1 MQAVLIPRFGG
12 PECLSLAT
20 VPDPVPGYGEVL
32 LQVAACG
39 VNNVDLQIRRGA
51 RAQLPLPHICGGEVA
66 GTIVSVG
73 PGVAAERVGS
83 NVAVVPFIGCGHC
96 EWCRAGRPTIC
107 RTRDTLGLKRAGGY
121 ADFVVVPEINVG
133 ALPAGLDA
141 VDAAALSLAGLTAW
155 HMLFTRARV
164 QPGEWVL
171 VLGAAS
177 GVGSIAIQ
185 LARYCGARV
194 IATASDSAKGT
205 QARALGAEAIVDARR
220 DEWSAQVLQAT
231 AGRGVDV
238 VVEHV
243 GAATWSES
251 VKALAAGGRLVT
263 CGATTGPV
271 TPLDLVQL
279 FSDELTLLGSRG
291 GTAWELERL
300 LDVAASGGI
309 RPVIASRLP
318 LAQASEAHRLM
329 ESGGFYGKILLVP
342 ERRSH

>member
-1 MQAVLIPRFGG
+1 MQAVLIPSFGG

-20 VPDPVPGYGEVL
+20 VSDPVPGYGEVL

-66 GTIVSVG
+66 GTVVSVG
-73 PGVAAERVGS
+73 PDVAAELVGS
-83 NVAVVPFIGCGHC
+83 SVAVVPFIGCGHC
-96 EWCRAGRPTIC
+96 EWCRGGRPTIC

-121 ADFVVVPEINVG
+121 ADLVVVPEINTVP
-133 ALPAGLDA
+133 LPVGLDV

-155 HMLFTRARV
+155 HMLITRARV

-171 VLGAAS
+171 VLGAGS

-194 IATASDSAKGT
+194 IATASTAPKAE
-205 QARALGAEAIVDARR
+205 QAHALGAEAIVDARR
-220 DEWSAQVLQAT
+220 HGWPAQVIQAT

-243 GAATWSES
+243 GAATWADSMQ
-251 VKALAAGGRLVT
+251 ALAAGGRLVT
-263 CGATTGPV
+263 CGATTGSV
-271 TPLDLVQL
+271 ASLDLGRL

-291 GTAWELERL
+291 GTARELQRL
-300 LDVAASGGI
+300 LDVAAHGGI
-309 RPVIASRLP
+309 RPVISKRLP

-329 ESGGFYGKILLVP
+329 ESGDFYGKILLIP
-342 ERRSH
+342 EGRSH